1 MEDGGVHHKKYDGRC
16 TKQQVKILKVTWTS
30 PILGKRSTCQA
41 SSHKAFFMK
50 DDVKI
55 KVPNGTPKT
64 LINVDGVLKYGDKP
78 KGDYATH
85 FWN

>member
-1 MEDGGVHHKKYDGRC
+1 
-16 TKQQVKILKVTWTS
+16 
-30 PILGKRSTCQA
+30 
-41 SSHKAFFMK
+41 MK

-85 FWN
+85 F